1 MVGWNPANREEVR
14 NDSKLSLPKDSP
26 SPLFAESDDSLPSLH
41 DPFFDFNFID
51 DWILD
56 HDPVMTP
63 NDDMI
68 EKSSWVCSKS
78 QVGISGETHQ
88 ENCRKDVLGSNGS
101 VSKLVEQGFSREIG
115 AQKGT
120 DCKEVEF
127 GVLGVSI
134 EKEMEKVS
142 LVVACDDGGSVVYD
156 VPSGEGDGSLVSGS
170 EKIST
175 SNENGSGGSEVNVR
189 DTMVNMESNVTSK
202 SYKQSAE
209 IAVHKDE
216 SDGGGADSN
225 DSSDSSSSSSSEE
238 DEDSDDDDGDND
250 EEEEDEDEGKDVDI
264 EEGEIRNLEKEE
276 IALSSG
282 DEEDG
287 AVKGPIRSK
296 NELEILPPVPP
307 VDVVLQPHHQT
318 LPVGVVLSIM
328 GSKVIVE
335 GAEKH
340 NPLNEGSI
348 LWITETRVPL
358 GLIDEI
364 FGPVKN
370 PYYVVRYNSEKEFP
384 AGICQGTAVS
394 FVADFADHILNDK
407 NLYKKGYDASG
418 ENDEELSEEV
428 EFSDDEKEA
437 EYKRLR
443 QMAKRGKDDRKHGI
457 SESVRQKKVQV
468 KGGFRQ
474 NLQHPIPTSPGR
486 MGPQGPTSGGLNFV
500 PSQVEGPSL
509 PVPLGC
515 GSCGCSHGPG
525 QVGGSGPPVPHMTQ
539 PMGYLGGPT
548 LHSLPQSNPVWSNGM
563 PFQQQL
569 MHSPSEFSM
578 NGMHNH
584 QQPNHYHQHH
594 QQHLQMFASFPNGTP
609 YQPQFNPSQMQGFPN
624 GIPFQPQFNPSQ
636 MQIATSGP
644 FAGNLCVGSTP
655 TSQTGNM
662 GIGFFNQL
670 PFGMG
675 VQSQGHHPHSYGCMG
690 EQGDSSSGQ
699 LPPSTIQGGF
709 SAPRQFSPGMASNR
723 GRMWPPRGGRSN
735 FYGGRGPKTK

>member
-1 MVGWNPANREEVR
+1 
-14 NDSKLSLPKDSP
+14 
-26 SPLFAESDDSLPSLH
+26 
-41 DPFFDFNFID
+41 
-51 DWILD
+51 
-56 HDPVMTP
+56 
-63 NDDMI
+63 
-68 EKSSWVCSKS
+68 
-78 QVGISGETHQ
+78 
-88 ENCRKDVLGSNGS
+88 
-101 VSKLVEQGFSREIG
+101 
-115 AQKGT
+115 
-120 DCKEVEF
+120 
-127 GVLGVSI
+127 
-134 EKEMEKVS
+134 
-142 LVVACDDGGSVVYD
+142 
-156 VPSGEGDGSLVSGS
+156 
-170 EKIST
+170 
-175 SNENGSGGSEVNVR
+175 
-189 DTMVNMESNVTSK
+189 
-202 SYKQSAE
+202 
-209 IAVHKDE
+209 
-216 SDGGGADSN
+216 
-225 DSSDSSSSSSSEE
+225 
-238 DEDSDDDDGDND
+238 
-250 EEEEDEDEGKDVDI
+250 
-264 EEGEIRNLEKEE
+264 
-276 IALSSG
+276 
-282 DEEDG
+282 
-287 AVKGPIRSK
+287 
-296 NELEILPPVPP
+296 
-307 VDVVLQPHHQT
+307 
-318 LPVGVVLSIM
+318 M

-370 PYYVVRYNSEKEFP
+370 PYYVVRYNSEKEVP
-384 AGICQGTAVS
+384 AGICQGTTVS

-468 KGGFRQ
+468 KGGFRK
-474 NLQHPIPTSPGR
+474 NLQHPIPTSPGC
-486 MGPQGPTSGGLNFV
+486 MGPPGPTCGGLNFV
-500 PSQVEGPSL
+500 PSQVEGPSP

-515 GSCGCSHGPG
+515 GSCGCSHGPV
-525 QVGGSGPPVPHMTQ
+525 QVGGSGPPIPHMTQ
-539 PMGYLGGPT
+539 PMGYLGGPA
-548 LHSLPQSNPVWSNGM
+548 LHSLPQSNPIWSNGM
-563 PFQQQL
+563 GFQQQQL

-578 NGMHNH
+578 NGMQNH

-594 QQHLQMFASFPNGTP
+594 QHLQMFAGFPNGTP
-609 YQPQFNPSQMQGFPN
+609 YQSQFNPSQMQGFPN
-624 GIPFQPQFNPSQ
+624 GVPFQPQFNPSQ
-636 MQIATSGP
+636 MQTATSGP
-644 FAGNLCVGSTP
+644 FVGNLCVGSAP

-723 GRMWPPRGGRSN
+723 GRMWPPRGGRGN